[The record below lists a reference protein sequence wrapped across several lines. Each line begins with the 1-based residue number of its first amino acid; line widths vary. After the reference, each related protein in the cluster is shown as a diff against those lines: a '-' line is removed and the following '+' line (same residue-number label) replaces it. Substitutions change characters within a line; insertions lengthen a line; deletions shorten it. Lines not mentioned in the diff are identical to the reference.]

1 MFDTLSNPEERGQ
14 VGIGTLIVFIA
25 MVLVAAIAAGVL
37 INTAGFLQTQAE
49 ATGEDS
55 TALVSERI
63 NVNSEVGIVASG
75 ADTLDELRIAV
86 TGAPGADQIDLA
98 ETTLQVVG
106 PGGQENLVF
115 TDGTITALEL
125 GPVDSGLG
133 DGDSFNVTMGD
144 IDRIDNVNTSASE
157 QQLEITVSNASG
169 SELTSTTITNETVTN
184 DGLEQISFANTGT
197 GETELDET
205 ALSGGTLAED
215 DQITVTLY
223 NNSTT
228 ATADYEVATVTIT
241 TDGSS
246 TDTDSAPFPNTASAL
261 TANEFAVVPTNGGS
275 FESEPVLSENDDYT
289 LVANP
294 DAGAFEDGT
303 AFGQGDDATIDIVSP
318 AGATTRIELNAP
330 DLFSEVGEAVLL

>member
-1 MFDTLSNPEERGQ
+1 MFEPNRAEERGQ

-63 NVNSEVGIVASG
+63 NVNSEVGIVA
-75 ADTLDELRIAV
+75 ATEDTLDELRIAV

-115 TDGTITALEL
+115 SDGTITALEL

-133 DGDSFNVTMGD
+133 NGDSFNVTMGD
-144 IDRIDNVNTSASE
+144 IDRVDGINTSASE
-157 QQLEITVSNASG
+157 QQLEITVSNASDT
-169 SELTSTTITNETVTN
+169 ELTTTTITNDTVTS
-184 DGLEQISFANTGT
+184 DGLQQITFADGGT
-197 GETELDET
+197 AETDLDGT
-205 ALSGGTLAED
+205 ALDGGLAED

-228 ATADYEVATVTIT
+228 ATDEYEVATVTIT

-246 TDTDSAPFPNTASAL
+246 TDADSAPFPNTASAL
-261 TANEFAVVPTNGGS
+261 TANEFAVVPTDGTG
-275 FESEPVLSENDDYT
+275 FETEPVLSENDDYT
-289 LVANP
+289 IVANP
-294 DAGAFEDGT
+294 DAGAFQDGNA
-303 AFGQGDDATIDIVSP
+303 AFGQGDDATVDIVSP
-318 AGATTRIELNAP
+318 AGATTRIELSAP

>member
-1 MFDTLSNPEERGQ
+1 M
-14 VGIGTLIVFIA
+14 GIGTLIVFIA

-75 ADTLDELRIAV
+75 AETLDELRIAV

-115 TDGTITALEL
+115 TDGNVTAFEV
-125 GPVDSGLG
+125 GPVNG
-133 DGDSFNVTMGD
+133 DDLDDQTSLSVTIGN
-144 IDRIDNVNTSASE
+144 IDRIDGIDTSSTGQNLTIKSGGNIAYVNNTSLVNE
-157 QQLEITVSNASG
+157 DTLEITNGTAGNGTLNLTGLDAS
-169 SELTSTTITNETVTN
+169 SELNI
-184 DGLEQISFANTGT
+184 
-197 GETELDET
+197 
-205 ALSGGTLAED
+205 
-215 DQITVTLY
+215 TLY
-223 NNSTT
+223 NNSTVDGEYLVVSQNVTLDGDDELT
-228 ATADYEVATVTIT
+228 AEYEYATNVS
-241 TDGSS
+241 DL
-246 TDTDSAPFPNTASAL
+246 N
-261 TANEFAVVPTNGGS
+261 ANEFAVWSTGDSTFVD
-275 FESEPVLSENDDYT
+275 EPVLSENEDYT
-289 LVANP
+289 IVANP
-294 DAGAFEDGT
+294 DAGAFEDGND

>member
-1 MFDTLSNPEERGQ
+1 MFEAITESEERGQ

-75 ADTLDELRIAV
+75 AETLDELRIAV

-115 TDGTITALEL
+115 TDGNVTAFEV
-125 GPVDSGLG
+125 GPVNG
-133 DGDSFNVTMGD
+133 DDLDDETNLSVTIGN
-144 IDRIDNVNTSASE
+144 IDRIDGIDTSSTQNLTIQSGGNIAYVNTSLVNE
-157 QQLEITVSNASG
+157 DTLEITNGTAGDELNLTGLDAS
-169 SELTSTTITNETVTN
+169 SELNI
-184 DGLEQISFANTGT
+184 
-197 GETELDET
+197 
-205 ALSGGTLAED
+205 
-215 DQITVTLY
+215 TLY
-223 NNSTT
+223 NNSTVDEEYLVVSQNVTLDGDDELT
-228 ATADYEVATVTIT
+228 AEYEYATNVS
-241 TDGSS
+241 DL
-246 TDTDSAPFPNTASAL
+246 N
-261 TANEFAVVPTNGGS
+261 ANEFAVWSTGDSTFVD
-275 FESEPVLSENDDYT
+275 EPVLSENDDYT
-289 LVANP
+289 IVANP
-294 DAGAFEDGT
+294 DAGAFQDGNT

>member
-1 MFDTLSNPEERGQ
+1 MFEAITTPEERGQ

-75 ADTLDELRIAV
+75 AETLNELRIAV

-115 TDGTITALEL
+115 TDGNVTAFEV
-125 GPVDSGLG
+125 GPVNG
-133 DGDSFNVTMGD
+133 DDLDDDTSLSVTIGN
-144 IDRIDNVNTSASE
+144 IDRIDGIDTSSTGQNLTIKSGGNIAYVNNTSLVNE
-157 QQLEITVSNASG
+157 DTLEITNGTAGNGTLNLTGLDAS
-169 SELTSTTITNETVTN
+169 SELNI
-184 DGLEQISFANTGT
+184 
-197 GETELDET
+197 
-205 ALSGGTLAED
+205 
-215 DQITVTLY
+215 TLY
-223 NNSTT
+223 NNSTVGGEYLVVSQNVTLDGDDELT
-228 ATADYEVATVTIT
+228 AEYEYATNVS
-241 TDGSS
+241 DL
-246 TDTDSAPFPNTASAL
+246 N
-261 TANEFAVVPTNGGS
+261 ANEFAVWSTGDSTFVD
-275 FESEPVLSENDDYT
+275 EPVLSENDDYT
-289 LVANP
+289 IVANP
-294 DAGAFEDGT
+294 DAGAFQDGNT

>member
-1 MFDTLSNPEERGQ
+1 MFEAITTPEERGQ

-115 TDGTITALEL
+115 TDARILGVGPYENGTINETREFDVEIGDINQLDGMESDDRRLRVIVEDGNTPIANGTFDDDNITDDGIQNINITDINPNSTGDTITA
-125 GPVDSGLG
+125 S
-133 DGDSFNVTMGD
+133 SN
-144 IDRIDNVNTSASE
+144 
-157 QQLEITVSNASG
+157 ITIKLYNSS
-169 SELTSTTITNETVTN
+169 SPE
-184 DGLEQISFANTGT
+184 
-197 GETELDET
+197 DET
-205 ALSGGTLAED
+205 TEVAN
-215 DQITVTLY
+215 ITVT
-223 NNSTT
+223 
-228 ATADYEVATVTIT
+228 V
-241 TDGSS
+241 DGE
-246 TDTDSAPFPNTASAL
+246 DSAAAL
-261 TANEFAVVPTNGGS
+261 FESSQLGANEFAVRPTDGDT
-275 FESEPVLSENDDYT
+275 FVDEPVLSEETDYT
-289 LVANP
+289 LVVNP
-294 DAGAFEDGT
+294 DEGAFDDGT

>member
-1 MFDTLSNPEERGQ
+1 MFEAITESEERGQ

-75 ADTLDELRIAV
+75 AETLDELRIAV

-115 TDGTITALEL
+115 TDGNVTAFEV
-125 GPVDSGLG
+125 GPVNG
-133 DGDSFNVTMGD
+133 DDLDDETSLSVTIGN
-144 IDRIDNVNTSASE
+144 IDRIDGIDTSSTGQNLTIKSGGNIAYVNNTSLVNE
-157 QQLEITVSNASG
+157 DTLEITNGTAGNGTLNLTGLDAS
-169 SELTSTTITNETVTN
+169 SELNI
-184 DGLEQISFANTGT
+184 
-197 GETELDET
+197 
-205 ALSGGTLAED
+205 
-215 DQITVTLY
+215 TLY
-223 NNSTT
+223 NNSTVDGEYLVVSQNVTLDGDDELT
-228 ATADYEVATVTIT
+228 AEYEYATNVS
-241 TDGSS
+241 DL
-246 TDTDSAPFPNTASAL
+246 N
-261 TANEFAVVPTNGGS
+261 ANEFAVWSTGDSTFVD
-275 FESEPVLSENDDYT
+275 EPVLSENEDYT
-289 LVANP
+289 IVANP
-294 DAGAFEDGT
+294 DAGAFQDGNT

>member
-1 MFDTLSNPEERGQ
+1 MFETITEPEERGQ

-115 TDGTITALEL
+115 TDGTLTALDI
-125 GPVDSGLG
+125 GPVDNTSVGA
-133 DGDSFNVTMGD
+133 DGEFDVTIGN
-144 IDRIDNVNTSASE
+144 IDRLESIDTTAAE
-157 QQLEITVSNASG
+157 QQLVVTVNDAAGGTERDTASITG
-169 SELTSTTITNETVTN
+169 SSVVN
-184 DGLEQISFANTGT
+184 DGAQTINVSQGTSDGDKLNLSTGGLEAD
-197 GETELDET
+197 DEIVV
-205 ALSGGTLAED
+205 E
-215 DQITVTLY
+215 LY
-223 NNSTT
+223 NNSTST
-228 ATADYEVATVTIT
+228 DAQYLVATVSIVADNAETNATEVTFAT
-241 TDGSS
+241 T
-246 TDTDSAPFPNTASAL
+246 APDL
-261 TANEFAVVPTNGGS
+261 TANEFAVVPTDGTG
-275 FESEPVLSENDDYT
+275 FETEPVLSENDDYT
-289 LVANP
+289 IVANP
-294 DAGAFEDGT
+294 DAGAFQDGNA
-303 AFGQGDDATIDIVSP
+303 AFGQGDDATVDIVSP
-318 AGATTRIELNAP
+318 AGATTRIELSAP

>member
-1 MFDTLSNPEERGQ
+1 MFEPNRAEERGQ

-63 NVNSEVGIVASG
+63 NVNSEVGIVASS
-75 ADTLDELRIAV
+75 ADTLNELRIAV

-125 GPVDSGLG
+125 GPVGNDLST
-133 DGDSFNVTMGD
+133 GDSFNVTMGD
-144 IDRIDNVNTSASE
+144 IDRVDGINTSADE
-157 QQLEITVSNASG
+157 QQLEINVTNSSG
-169 SELTSTTITNETVTN
+169 SVRDSTTITGDNVTSNGLQEVTFNNSGNADDELNES
-184 DGLEQISFANTGT
+184 I
-197 GETELDET
+197 
-205 ALSGGTLAED
+205 LSLAED

-228 ATADYEVATVTIT
+228 ATDEYEVATVTIT

-246 TDTDSAPFPNTASAL
+246 TDADSAPFPNTASAL
-261 TANEFAVVPTNGGS
+261 TANEFAVVPTDGTG
-275 FESEPVLSENDDYT
+275 FETEPVLSENDDYT
-289 LVANP
+289 IVANP
-294 DAGAFEDGT
+294 DAGAFQDGNA
-303 AFGQGDDATIDIVSP
+303 AFGQGDDATVDIVSP
-318 AGATTRIELNAP
+318 AGATTRIELSAP

>member
-1 MFDTLSNPEERGQ
+1 MFEAITTPEERGQ

-115 TDGTITALEL
+115 TDAKILAVGPYENGTINETREFDVEIGDINQLDGMESDDRRLRVIVEDGTDEIANGTINDTNITDDGIQNINITDINANSTGETITA
-125 GPVDSGLG
+125 S
-133 DGDSFNVTMGD
+133 SN
-144 IDRIDNVNTSASE
+144 
-157 QQLEITVSNASG
+157 ITVKLYNSSSA
-169 SELTSTTITNETVTN
+169 E
-184 DGLEQISFANTGT
+184 
-197 GETELDET
+197 DET
-205 ALSGGTLAED
+205 TEVAN
-215 DQITVTLY
+215 ITVT
-223 NNSTT
+223 
-228 ATADYEVATVTIT
+228 V
-241 TDGSS
+241 DGE
-246 TDTDSAPFPNTASAL
+246 DSAAAL
-261 TANEFAVVPTNGGS
+261 FESSQLGANEFAVRPTDGDT
-275 FESEPVLSENDDYT
+275 FVDEPVLSEETDYT
-289 LVANP
+289 LVVNP